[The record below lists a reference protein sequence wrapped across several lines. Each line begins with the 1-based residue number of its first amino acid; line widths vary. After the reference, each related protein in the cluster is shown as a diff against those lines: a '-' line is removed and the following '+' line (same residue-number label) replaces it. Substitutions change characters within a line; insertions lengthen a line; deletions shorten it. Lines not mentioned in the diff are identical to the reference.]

1 MKKHLLTF
9 TLVATLGLATA
20 CGSED
25 VPSGAQVS
33 TATGTEEAFSIDAD
47 IPEGDTFELIEG
59 TIAEAATDATEGT
72 TAVAA
77 TGATEGTT
85 AGTEVN
91 GSQAEAAEGSVI
103 GVVEEIKEFKIIIL
117 DEATGTYYDF
127 PIEEVDLGD
136 IKVGDKVKVTYNG
149 IISEVDP
156 FKGKVLSVEKA
167 AE

>member
-9 TLVATLGLATA
+9 TLVVTLGLATA

-33 TATGTEEAFSIDAD
+33 TATGEAFSIDAD
-47 IPEGDTFELIEG
+47 IPEGDTIELIEG
-59 TIAEAATDATEGT
+59 TIEETTADATEGT
-72 TAVAA
+72 T
-77 TGATEGTT
+77 E
-85 AGTEVN
+85 GTEVN

-103 GVVEEIKEFKIIIL
+103 GVVEEIKEFKFIIL

-127 PIEEVDLGD
+127 PIEEGGVDLGD

-149 IISEVDP
+149 LISETDP
-156 FKGKVLSVEKA
+156 FKGIILSVEKA